1 MPDLVSM
8 IKQIAAGVF
17 EAKKPVEVC
26 FGTVQSRSPFK
37 IRIDQEKNLGKEYF
51 IVRSGVTVQSFEVGD
66 TLILLRAQ
74 GGQQYL
80 ILDRKGAL

>member
-1 MPDLVSM
+1 M

-26 FGTVQSRSPFK
+26 FGTVQSLSPFK
-37 IRIDQEKNLGKEYF
+37 IRIDQKKILGKEYF
-51 IVRSGVTVQSFEVGD
+51 IVRAGVTAQSFEVGD
-66 TLILLRAQ
+66 TLILLRVQ

-80 ILDRKGAL
+80 IYDRKGAL

>member
-17 EAKKPVEVC
+17 EAKKPMEVC
-26 FGTVQSRSPFK
+26 FGTVQSLSPFK
-37 IRIDQEKNLGKEYF
+37 IRIDQKNTLGKEYF
-51 IVRSGVTVQSFEVGD
+51 IVRSGVPAQSFEVGD
-66 TLILLRAQ
+66 TLILLRVQ

-80 ILDRKGAL
+80 IYDRKGAL

>member
-1 MPDLVSM
+1 M

-26 FGTVQSRSPFK
+26 FGTVQSLSPFK
-37 IRIDQEKNLGKEYF
+37 IRIDQKKILGKEYF
-51 IVRSGVTVQSFEVGD
+51 IVRAGVTVQSFEVGD
-66 TLILLRAQ
+66 TLILLRVQ

-80 ILDRKGAL
+80 IFDRKGAL

>member
-1 MPDLVSM
+1 MPDLVFM

-26 FGTVQSRSPFK
+26 FGTVQSLSPFK
-37 IRIDQEKNLGKEYF
+37 IRIDQKKILGKEYF
-51 IVRSGVTVQSFEVGD
+51 IVRAGVTAQSFEVGN
-66 TLILLRAQ
+66 TLILLRVQ

-80 ILDRKGAL
+80 IYDRKGAL

>member
-8 IKQIAAGVF
+8 IKQIASGVYD
-17 EAKKPVEVC
+17 AKMPTEVC

-37 IRIDQEKNLGKEYF
+37 VRIDQKKILGKEYF
-51 IVRSGVTVQSFEVGD
+51 IVRAGVAAQSFEVGD
-66 TLILLRAQ
+66 TLILLRVQ

-80 ILDRKGAL
+80 IYDRKGAL

>member
-1 MPDLVSM
+1 MPDLVFM

-37 IRIDQEKNLGKEYF
+37 IRIDQKKILGKEYF

-66 TLILLRAQ
+66 TLILLRVQ

-80 ILDRKGAL
+80 IYDRKGAF

>member
-1 MPDLVSM
+1 M

-26 FGTVQSRSPFK
+26 FGTVQSLSPFK
-37 IRIDQEKNLGKEYF
+37 IRIDQKKILGKEYF
-51 IVRSGVTVQSFEVGD
+51 IVRAGVTAQSFEVGN
-66 TLILLRAQ
+66 TLILLRVQ

-80 ILDRKGAL
+80 IYDRKGAL

>member
-37 IRIDQEKNLGKEYF
+37 IRLDQKKILGKEYF
-51 IVRSGVTVQSFEVGD
+51 IVRAGVTAQSFEVGD
-66 TLILLRAQ
+66 TLILLRVQ

-80 ILDRKGAL
+80 IYDRKGAL